1 MHKKHIMEYWV
12 LEHTAYFKF
21 EVEQKQDL
29 GMIRRIYLGDDWIG
43 GICGWR
49 RPSSEDYKVPE
60 KKTSNKKPSAKFVA
74 LPIAVKGDGFTI
86 ILPGLGLEYTHIHLK
101 GGVLFVQIGLF
112 GAM

>member
-1 MHKKHIMEYWV
+1 MEV
-12 LEHTAYFKF
+12 FVDEEDQVVKIIRC
-21 EVEQKQDL
+21 QK
-29 GMIRRIYLGDDWIG
+29 
-43 GICGWR
+43 
-49 RPSSEDYKVPE
+49 